1 MPTSLQTIVY
11 IPNDGKGV
19 ALYAAIMDNVSIQ
32 TKPEGGALPTLLEK
46 WIEQVISKTAED
58 NNISIDIRNEQY
70 LKLIQ
75 SNYENH

>member
-19 ALYAAIMDNVSIQ
+19 ALYAAMDNVSIQ

-46 WIEQVISKTAED
+46 WIEQVIL
-58 NNISIDIRNEQY
+58 NCRRQQYLIDIRNEQY
-70 LKLIQ
+70 LKLI
-75 SNYENH
+75 YKAI

>member
-46 WIEQVISKTAED
+46 MD
-58 NNISIDIRNEQY
+58 
-70 LKLIQ
+70 
-75 SNYENH
+75 